1 MEKLGGLLLKG
12 MEIVPALNAKTE
24 IKQLSQKATAN
35 IEEKRKLI
43 IGCDNLKYIT
53 VQDSNI
59 NSKDIPSDTIEI
71 SE

>member
-1 MEKLGGLLLKG
+1 

-43 IGCDNLKYIT
+43 ICCDNLKYIT